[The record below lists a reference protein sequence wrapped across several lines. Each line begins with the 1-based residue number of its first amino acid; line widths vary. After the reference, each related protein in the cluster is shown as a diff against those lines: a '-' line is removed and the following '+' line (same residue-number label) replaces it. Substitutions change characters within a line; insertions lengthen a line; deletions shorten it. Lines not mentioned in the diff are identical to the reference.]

1 METNSESS
9 NNNML
14 EVEALI
20 GFEGGIRSSLHVHHP
35 STSLVFSIGSTVFT
49 RNLETQEQH
58 QLKGHEAP
66 ISELAVSPFGTYIAS
81 AEAPNTGF
89 PCLVL
94 VWDWESKKILHKL
107 NLHKDGVN
115 AIAFSK
121 DEKYMVTIGSLDDR
135 SRVIVWSLET
145 GKALFCLAMGNQEV
159 RGVQFFN
166 NDSSRLA
173 VITEHTIQLLQINEQ
188 FKKIEAV
195 KCGTSNL
202 KRNFLSLAIEEN
214 DEFIYAGTR
223 TGDVLEIQISTT
235 LFRRVA
241 PIKRLL
247 GCGVRMIQPLPNG
260 DLLLASGSGTVARV
274 DIQKLSIRSSAELVG
289 RITGLSLTKEKT
301 SFFCGTN
308 KGNIYYGNAFSLDMK
323 LRASCHDSKINAI
336 AFPKG
341 YGKVF
346 ATCSKEEIRVW
357 STDERKELLRMNVPK
372 VECYCVAFSADGKT
386 ILSGWSDGS
395 VRGYFPQSGKLK
407 FQINDA
413 HPQGVTSLVGTS
425 ESQRLVT
432 GGQDGTVRVWQ
443 LGRQKQTLLH
453 SMKEHRSRVWSL
465 KLSRSG
471 TEALS
476 CSADGSCI
484 IWDLQSYSRV
494 ICIFDKIVFRSAV
507 YHPDSAQILT
517 TGSDRRVGYWEVFD
531 GQLIRSIE
539 TADEERGEVNTL
551 AMEASGKQFLT
562 GSSDG
567 MIKLWDYDLG
577 TRIEQRLAH
586 SGGVTAL
593 QISPEQD
600 RVISVGTEGSIVI
613 WKYRHDL

>member
-1 METNSESS
+1 MKTNSGSEKG
-9 NNNML
+9 NLL
-14 EVEALI
+14 EIEALI
-20 GFEGGIRSSLHVHHP
+20 GFEGRIRNSLHVHHQ
-35 STSLVFSIGSTVFT
+35 STSLVFGIGSTVFT

-66 ISELAVSPFGTYIAS
+66 ISELVISPSGSYIAS

-89 PCLVL
+89 PCQVL
-94 VWDWESKKILHKL
+94 VWDWETKSIKHKL
-107 NLHKDGVN
+107 KLHKDGVN

-121 DEKYMVTIGSLDDR
+121 DEKYIVTVGSLDDR

-145 GKALFCLAMGNQEV
+145 GKALFCLAMGNMEV
-159 RGVQFFN
+159 RGVEFFN

-173 VITEHTIQLLQINEQ
+173 MITEHTVQLLQINEQ

-202 KRNFLSLAIEEN
+202 KRNFMSLAIEEN
-214 DEFIYAGTR
+214 DEFLYAGTR

-241 PIKRLL
+241 PINRLL
-247 GCGVRMIQPLPNG
+247 GCGVRMVRLLPNG

-274 DIQKLSIRSSAELVG
+274 DIQKLSIRASAELKG
-289 RITGLSLTKEKT
+289 RVTGLSLTKEKT
-301 SFFCGTN
+301 SFFCGTD
-308 KGNIYYGNAFSLDMK
+308 KGNIYFGDAYDLDMK
-323 LRASCHDSKINAI
+323 LRASCHDSKINAV

-357 STDERKELLRMNVPK
+357 STEQRKELLRMTVPQE
-372 VECYCVAFSADGKT
+372 ECFCVAFSADGKT
-386 ILSGWSDGS
+386 ILSGWSDGC
-395 VRGYFPQSGKLK
+395 VRGFMPQSGKLK

-413 HPQGVTSLVGTS
+413 HQNGVTSLVGTAES
-425 ESQRLVT
+425 ERLVT
-432 GGQDGTVRVWQ
+432 GGHDGTVRVWQ

-471 TEALS
+471 NEALS

-539 TADEERGEVNTL
+539 TGDEERGEVNAL
-551 AMEASGKQFLT
+551 AMEASGKQFFT
-562 GSSDG
+562 GGSDG

-577 TRIEQRLAH
+577 QRMEQQLAH

-593 QISPEQD
+593 QIAPEQD
-600 RVISVGTEGSIVI
+600 RVISVGAEGSIII
-613 WKYRHDL
+613 WKYRQEI